1 MNKIKTGQKIRIN
14 RWGEG
19 MIVEGYVVQ
28 FNSRIDEDAF
38 IVGYFGKPDSIGFPL
53 RSDKTLNQSLIKRL
67 GLTHGFY
74 DSVNNIVTE
83 GKI

>member
-28 FNSRIDEDAF
+28 FNRHIDEDAF
-38 IVGYFGKPDSIGFPL
+38 IVGYSGRPDLIGFPL
-53 RSDKTLNQSLIKRL
+53 RSEFINQALVKRL